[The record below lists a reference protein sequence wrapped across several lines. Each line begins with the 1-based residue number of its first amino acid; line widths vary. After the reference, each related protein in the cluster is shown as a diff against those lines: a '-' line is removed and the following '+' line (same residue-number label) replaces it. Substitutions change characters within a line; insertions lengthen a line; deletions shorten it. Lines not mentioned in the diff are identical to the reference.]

1 MSRPSDRHETDSG
14 DIGQTRER
22 PHGQRES
29 GQTGEI
35 LDRQKES
42 GQTGERLDRQ
52 RESGQTEERLD
63 RQGGVDRQGGDWT
76 DRGENGQREERH
88 GGEWTDNGQ
97 TDLRKKGAT
106 SPLTCMMGQPP
117 STVASLTVGG
127 MAWGHTLHTARSTCP
142 LAATGHDRQCG
153 GGGHGDS
160 VKVGSKVKVNRRVK
174 VVVMVTDARSHR

>member
-1 MSRPSDRHETDSG
+1 MDRG
-14 DIGQTRER
+14 
-22 PHGQRES
+22 
-29 GQTGEI
+29 
-35 LDRQKES
+35 KA
-42 GQTGERLDRQ
+42 
-52 RESGQTEERLD
+52 D
-63 RQGGVDRQGGDWT
+63 RQGTRQTEGERTDRGRDWTDRAEWTDWT
-76 DRGENGQREERH
+76 DRGESGQTAGRLDRQGESGQREERH
-88 GGEWTDNGQ
+88 GEWTDNGQ

-174 VVVMVTDARSHR
+174 VVVMVTYARSHR